1 MEEGFAEIHRAL
13 ALNPLSLTINTGL
26 GRMFYSNRQYEQAI
40 AQYRKTLELDPNI
53 LWVRLRLGQA
63 LSQKALADESLAEF
77 RKAKEILPASS
88 GVDVVSIRL
97 AQAQAFMGRREEAK
111 KIIDQWKRLP
121 AAGSISLH
129 DVAIIYVGLGK
140 KDEAFALLER
150 AYADRDFHLASL
162 KSDPRFDSIRSDPR
176 YKDLLRRLGL
186 PI

>member
-1 MEEGFAEIHRAL
+1 MY
-13 ALNPLSLTINTGL
+13 
-26 GRMFYSNRQYEQAI
+26 YSNRQYDQAI

-63 LSQKALADESLAEF
+63 LSQKGLAEEALAEF
-77 RKAKEILPASS
+77 RKAREILPASS
-88 GVDVVSIRL
+88 GADVVSIRL

-129 DVAIIYVGLGK
+129 DVAIIYVGLGEN
-140 KDEAFALLER
+140 DEAFALLER
-150 AYADRDFHLASL
+150 AYAERDFYVATI
-162 KSDPRFDSIRSDPR
+162 KADPRFDSVRSDPR

-186 PI
+186 PR